1 MERISFRDKL
11 LIKKKIMERLLKQAI
26 GIDCAKDD
34 FVASFGKYYE
44 NSEVIITATQN
55 IKNHQEGFEK
65 LESFIGKNAERDMP
79 VFMVMEATGVY
90 HEKLACYL
98 YDKGYKVSVVLPQR
112 AKAFMKTLKT
122 KTVTDKESSKGLTIM
137 GLEKKLDLWE
147 KPDKIFNALKQIT
160 REREQ
165 VQKSLAQIKNQLHA
179 EKLGAWPNSR
189 SIERMESLKKIY
201 INQIKEIEMDI
212 KIIIKAHPD
221 IEERIN
227 KIITAPGLGL
237 LTVVTVVAETNG
249 FGLIRNKRQL
259 ISYAG
264 YDVVEKTS
272 GTSVRGKA
280 HISHKGN
287 RHIRRAMHMPALTA
301 IRHTDHNKALF
312 VRLVSKHGIKMK
324 GVVAVQRKLLVLI
337 YSLWKRQESYDK
349 SRYLSQKIEQPL
361 KTALNELD
369 HVRSLE
375 SVDSMQR

>member
-1 MERISFRDKL
+1 
-11 LIKKKIMERLLKQAI
+11 MERLLKQAI

-227 KIITAPGLGL
+227 KITTAPGLGL

-324 GVVAVQRKLLVLI
+324 GVVAVQRKLLILI